1 MEQLK
6 KGYKKT
12 EVGVIPEDWDL
23 KYLGEVGEVKMCKRI
38 FSYQTKETG
47 QIPFFKIGT
56 FGKEPDAFITREL
69 YDLFRKRFS
78 FPSYG
83 SILISAAGTV
93 GRTIVYNGEDAYFQ
107 DSNIVW
113 IENNLK
119 VISNDYLLHVF
130 PKIKFTTEGG
140 TIQRLYNSILKSGMF
155 ACPTHSEQ
163 KAIADALTDVDELIT
178 NLEKLIAK
186 KKAIKQGAMQQ
197 LLTPPHKGGKRLEG
211 FSGDWEKVKL
221 GKLGNTFGGLSG
233 KTKRDF
239 VNGMYPYIT
248 FLNVMNNTIINRN
261 EFGLVSIKNNEK
273 QNQTQLGDLFF
284 NTSSETP
291 EEVGMCA
298 VLLDEIPNLYL
309 NSFCFG
315 FRLNDRHDISG
326 LFLSYYFNSPVG
338 RQHFLSLAQ
347 GATRYNLSKSNF
359 NLIEFYLPII
369 EEQNAI
375 ASFFIDIDIE
385 LDLFNKK
392 LKKFQQVKQGMMQE
406 LLTGKTRLI

>member
-12 EVGVIPEDWDL
+12 EVGVIPEDW
-23 KYLGEVGEVKMCKRI
+23 
-38 FSYQTKETG
+38 
-47 QIPFFKIGT
+47 
-56 FGKEPDAFITREL
+56 
-69 YDLFRKRFS
+69 
-78 FPSYG
+78 
-83 SILISAAGTV
+83 LISSIGDILSIKHGKDQKGVQNVNGQYPILGTGGV
-93 GRTIVYNGEDAYFQ
+93 MGYTDSYLYNKESVLIGR
-107 DSNIVW
+107 
-113 IENNLK
+113 K
-119 VISNDYLLHVF
+119 
-130 PKIKFTTEGG
+130 G
-140 TIQRLYNSILKSGMF
+140 TIDKPKFMNNPFWTVDTLFYSEIKNDVFAKYIYYKFLQINWYSYNEASGVPSLN
-155 ACPTHSEQ
+155 AKTIEGINITIPPTLTEQ

-211 FSGDWEKVKL
+211 FSGDWKKVKL
-221 GKLGNTFGGLSG
+221 GELGNTYGGLSG
-233 KTKRDF
+233 KAKGDF
-239 VNGMYPYIT
+239 VNGMYPYIN
-248 FLNVMNNTIINRN
+248 FLNVMNNTIIKRN
-261 EFGLVSIKNNEK
+261 GFGMVSIKNNEK
-273 QNQTQLGDLFF
+273 QNQAQLGDLFF

-315 FRLNDRHDISG
+315 FRLNNKYETSG

-359 NLIEFYLPII
+359 NQIEFYLPEIV
-369 EEQNAI
+369 EQNAI
-375 ASFFIDIDIE
+375 ATFFNDIE
-385 LDLFNKK
+385 FELEYYNKK
-392 LKKFQQVKQGMMQE
+392 LQKCQQIKQGMMQE
-406 LLTGKTRLI
+406 LLTGKTRLT